1 MTLKN
6 FDVTYRSATSD
17 LKIYKG
23 DSVYCGA
30 LNMNGYPE
38 ITRVSHIYLINHE
51 LSFYWDLPVYG
62 LYVNHAEGVGVENF
76 NVIPRPDETRPF

>member
-1 MTLKN
+1 
-6 FDVTYRSATSD
+6 
-17 LKIYKG
+17 
-23 DSVYCGA
+23 
-30 LNMNGYPE
+30 MNGYPE